1 MVFACLYP
9 TDAGNF
15 SLLEDTIEKIK
26 LTDAS
31 VESQAISNEALGSGF
46 RCGFL
51 GVLHMEVFRQRIEEE
66 SGLDVII
73 AAPCIS
79 YKAKLKNSDEFMKID
94 SPEEFPDSKQMHQ
107 IEEYVTIAMFIVFL
121 FMMIKHDKTAL
132 LKNHFDDLSIFFTA
146 TGWTDYQYNFS
157 LFVHFNMNNNLNYMS
172 FM

>member
-15 SLLEDTIEKIK
+15 NLLESTIEKIK

-31 VESQAISNEALGSGF
+31 VESQTISNEALGSGF

-79 YKAKLKNSDEFMKID
+79 YKAKLKDCDQFIKID
-94 SPEEFPDSKQMHQ
+94 SPEEFPDNKAMHSIDQ
-107 IEEYVTIAMFIVFL
+107 YVIIIINYL
-121 FMMIKHDKTAL
+121 F
-132 LKNHFDDLSIFFTA
+132 
-146 TGWTDYQYNFS
+146 
-157 LFVHFNMNNNLNYMS
+157 
-172 FM
+172 